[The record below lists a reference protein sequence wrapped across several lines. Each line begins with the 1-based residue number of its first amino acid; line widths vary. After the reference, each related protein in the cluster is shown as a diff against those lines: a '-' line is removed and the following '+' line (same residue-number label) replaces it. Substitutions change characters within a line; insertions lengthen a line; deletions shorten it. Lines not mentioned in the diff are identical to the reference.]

1 MDRGWAISESIKR
14 SYMSKKLNVCE
25 EAPVELRVNTEKLVT
40 FMCSPY
46 DLENLALGHLYTR
59 GIIKSKD
66 ELESIG
72 ACKDAKLI
80 VALTHKEVK
89 DDLFTIPKVILSG
102 CGSGAL
108 FDEKVME
115 KERVEYSGKVSL
127 DRLKK
132 VAIEMLDGAQM
143 YKKSGGM
150 HCAAIG
156 SLDGEVV
163 IREDIGRHNAV
174 DKVIGAALDKDFDL
188 RNSVITTTGRLSLD
202 MVLKAVST
210 KIPVVATISIPSSL
224 AVELAQKLG
233 ICLIGRVG
241 KNEPIIY
248 TFEERVE
255 S

>member
-1 MDRGWAISESIKR
+1 
-14 SYMSKKLNVCE
+14 MSKKINVCD
-25 EAPVELRVNTEKLVT
+25 EAPIELRVNTEKLVT

-46 DLENLALGHLYTR
+46 DLEDLALGHLYTR
-59 GIIKSKD
+59 GVIKSKE

-80 VALTHKEVK
+80 VACTHSEVRE
-89 DDLFTIPKVILSG
+89 DLFTIPKVVLSG

-108 FDEKVME
+108 FDEKIME
-115 KERVEYSGKVSL
+115 KERVDYSGEVSL

-132 VAIEMLDGAQM
+132 VAIQMLDGAEM

-156 SLDGEVV
+156 NLQGEIV

-188 RNSVITTTGRLSLD
+188 RNSIITTTGRLSLD

-248 TFEERVE
+248 TFEERIKI
-255 S
+255 